1 MSRFVVT
8 GCAGFI
14 GSHLTDALLDGGHH
28 VVGIDSFTD
37 FYPRRLKEQNLETA
51 QASRRFSLI
60 EDDLSETALETVMS
74 GSAGVFHLAAQAG
87 VRDSW
92 GDSFA
97 IYVRDNLLATQRVFE
112 AAAAAGVRVVF
123 SSSSSV
129 YGDAEAYPTHEDAR
143 PRPVSPY
150 GVTKLSC
157 EQLADA
163 YRTAAGLDV
172 ICLRYFS
179 VYGPRQRPDMAFR
192 RIVDCLI
199 YGRPFSLLG
208 SGAQVRD
215 FTYVGD
221 IVTANLASMAQA
233 PAGAIYNVGGG
244 TPTALADAIALCERL
259 TGTTLLR
266 DRRPPSAG
274 DAVRTLADTSRI
286 RSDIGWRPR
295 HRLADGLSAQVS
307 WQLRHAPVAADG
319 AVTPSRRGRSGS
331 EHGRPAQA
339 LPATRRTQAYA
350 GAVRRS

>member
-1 MSRFVVT
+1 VSRFVVT

-14 GSHLTDALLDGGHH
+14 GSHLTEALLACGHD

-37 FYPRRLKEQNLETA
+37 FYPRCLKEQNLEAA
-51 QASRRFSLI
+51 QANLRFSLI
-60 EDDLSETALETVMS
+60 EDDLSEAALELVIS
-74 GSAGVFHLAAQAG
+74 GSDGVFHLAAKAG

-112 AAAAAGVRVVF
+112 AAAGAGVRVVF

-129 YGDAEAYPTHEDAR
+129 YGDAEAYPTREDAR

-163 YRTAAGLDV
+163 YTAAAGLDV
-172 ICLRYFS
+172 VCLRYFS

-192 RIVDCLI
+192 RIVDCLVD
-199 YGRPFSLLG
+199 GRPFVLLG

-221 IVTANLASMAQA
+221 IVNANLASMARA

-244 TPTALADAIALCERL
+244 TPTSLADAIALCERL
-259 TGTTLLR
+259 TGQTLRR

-274 DAVRTLADTSRI
+274 DAVRTLADTTRI

-295 HRLADGLSAQVS
+295 HRLADGLAAQVS
-307 WQLRHAPVAADG
+307 WQLRHAPVEADG
-319 AVTPSRRGRSGS
+319 APTPSRRGRSRS

-339 LPATRRTQAYA
+339 RPATRRTRAYA
-350 GAVRRS
+350 AGARRS